1 MHVGSYLGIVPT
13 TVRSTLGILHNM
25 CATRVK
31 YREGSTSK
39 LQRGPTRDPPGKLEC
54 HGATE
59 DSARGWGI
67 NTLLKVSRGLRS
79 SENGAR
85 GGIRSP

>member
-39 LQRGPTRDPPGKLEC
+39 LKRGPTRDPPGKLGC
-54 HGATE
+54 RGATE
-59 DSARGWGI
+59 ERARVWGI
-67 NTLLKVSRGLRS
+67 KTLLMVSRGLRAY
-79 SENGAR
+79 EKGDC
-85 GGIRSP
+85 GGI